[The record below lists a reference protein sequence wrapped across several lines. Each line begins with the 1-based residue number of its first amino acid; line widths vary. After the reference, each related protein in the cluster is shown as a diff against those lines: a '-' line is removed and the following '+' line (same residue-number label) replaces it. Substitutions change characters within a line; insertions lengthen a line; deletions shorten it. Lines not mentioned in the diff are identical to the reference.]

1 MLQLLELL
9 EQLALA
15 QESLSLQVLLV
26 RQLLALE
33 QQVLAQLAL
42 LLLEQASSQQ

>member
-33 QQVLAQLAL
+33 PQVFAQLAL